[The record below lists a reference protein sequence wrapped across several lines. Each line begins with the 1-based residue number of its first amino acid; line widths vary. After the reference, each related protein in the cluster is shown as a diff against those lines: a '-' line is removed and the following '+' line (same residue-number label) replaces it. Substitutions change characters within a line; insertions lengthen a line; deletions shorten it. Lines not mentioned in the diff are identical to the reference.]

1 MTLVH
6 VIRHGEVYNPDKV
19 LYGRLPGFRLSEF
32 GEAQAEKTAAAL
44 EGRNITYVVSS
55 PLERAIQ
62 TATPLAEALGLP
74 IERDERLIEAANR
87 FQGQRV
93 AGGTSRIAAP
103 SNWRLLYNPLR
114 PSWGEPYGEIAARV
128 RAAVIDAA
136 AAARGAGDAAARGAG
151 DAAARGAGDAAVR
164 GAADPAARGA
174 GDHPAHGTAG
184 TAARNVEADSPRGP
198 AADGARGD
206 ADEAARDTASAAG
219 DAERS
224 AGGRVAGGGQGA
236 KADGPEAVCVTH
248 QLPVVALRRLVLGQ
262 RLWHDPRQRQCALA
276 SVTTFAVEGDDVRFY
291 GYAEPAG
298 ATPTGYVGG
307 A

>member
-32 GEAQAEKTAAAL
+32 GVAQAEKTAAAL
-44 EGRNITYVVSS
+44 EGRNITYLVSS

-62 TATPLAEALGLP
+62 TASPLAEALGLP

-87 FQGQRV
+87 FEGQRV

-128 RAAVIDAA
+128 RAAVVDAA
-136 AAARGAGDAAARGAG
+136 AAAQAAGNAAERAAGDGGERA
-151 DAAARGAGDAAVR
+151 
-164 GAADPAARGA
+164 
-174 GDHPAHGTAG
+174 
-184 TAARNVEADSPRGP
+184 
-198 AADGARGD
+198 AADGA
-206 ADEAARDTASAAG
+206 ARAAG
-219 DAERS
+219 DRGERAAGDGVARADTGDAAEGAAHRAVGRATKGPS
-224 AGGRVAGGGQGA
+224 AA
-236 KADGPEAVCVTH
+236 ADGPEAVCVTH

-291 GYAEPAG
+291 SYAEPAG
-298 ATPTGYVGG
+298 ATPAGYVGG

>member
-32 GEAQAEKTAAAL
+32 GAAQAEKTAAAL
-44 EGRNITYVVSS
+44 EGRDITYLVSS

-87 FQGQRV
+87 FEGQRV

-128 RAAVIDAA
+128 RAAVVDAA
-136 AAARGAGDAAARGAG
+136 AAAR
-151 DAAARGAGDAAVR
+151 
-164 GAADPAARGA
+164 
-174 GDHPAHGTAG
+174 
-184 TAARNVEADSPRGP
+184 
-198 AADGARGD
+198 
-206 ADEAARDTASAAG
+206 AAG
-219 DAERS
+219 DGAARAAGDGAARAAGDGAARAAGDGAAQADRGNAAEGAAHR
-224 AGGRVAGGGQGA
+224 AVGRAAQGLTA
-236 KADGPEAVCVTH
+236 EADGPEAVCVTH

-262 RLWHDPRQRQCALA
+262 RLWHDPRQRQCSLA

-291 GYAEPAG
+291 SYAEPAG
-298 ATPTGYVGG
+298 ATPAGYVGG

>member
-1 MTLVH
+1 MH
-6 VIRHGEVYNPDKV
+6 VIRHGEVHNPDKV
-19 LYGRLPGFRLSEF
+19 LYGRLPGFRLSKF
-32 GEAQAEKTAAAL
+32 GEEQADKTAESL
-44 EGRNITYVVSS
+44 EGRDITYLVSS

-62 TATPLAEALGLP
+62 TASPLAEALGLP

-93 AGGTSRIAAP
+93 AGGTGRIAAP

-128 RAAVIDAA
+128 RAAVLDAA
-136 AAARGAGDAAARGAG
+136 K
-151 DAAARGAGDAAVR
+151 
-164 GAADPAARGA
+164 
-174 GDHPAHGTAG
+174 
-184 TAARNVEADSPRGP
+184 
-198 AADGARGD
+198 AADGH
-206 ADEAARDTASAAG
+206 EAA
-219 DAERS
+219 
-224 AGGRVAGGGQGA
+224 
-236 KADGPEAVCVTH
+236 CVTH

-276 SVTTFAVEGDDVRFY
+276 SVTTFAIDFDKTDADLRFY

>member
-1 MTLVH
+1 VSLVH
-6 VIRHGEVYNPDKV
+6 VIRHGEVYNPDKI

-32 GEAQAEKTAAAL
+32 GAAQAQQTAEAL
-44 EGRNITYVVSS
+44 AGRDITYLVSS

-93 AGGTSRIAAP
+93 AGGTGRIAAP

-128 RAAVIDAA
+128 RAAVLAA
-136 AAARGAGDAAARGAG
+136 AAA
-151 DAAARGAGDAAVR
+151 
-164 GAADPAARGA
+164 
-174 GDHPAHGTAG
+174 
-184 TAARNVEADSPRGP
+184 
-198 AADGARGD
+198 ADGH
-206 ADEAARDTASAAG
+206 EAA
-219 DAERS
+219 
-224 AGGRVAGGGQGA
+224 
-236 KADGPEAVCVTH
+236 CVTH

-276 SVTTFAVEGDDVRFY
+276 SITTFAVDVDGDDLRFY